1 MATNPSPVSYT
12 LGLDIGMASVGAA
25 LLTEHRIL
33 GLHVRAFDKAET
45 AKEGDPLN
53 KTRRESRLTRRRI
66 RRRAHRLLRLTRL
79 FKRTGLINEAHPEAF
94 ALPGISPWDLRSE
107 GLNRLLTP
115 AEWAAVLYHLVK
127 HRGFQSTRRCEAKE
141 DEKAGEMLSGVSNN
155 QRRMKEKGWRTVG
168 EMAARDVAFTE
179 AKRNKGGA
187 YTHTFARA
195 DLVAE
200 LKLLFKQ
207 QSDYGN
213 SHVSADFES
222 SVEQLLLARRP
233 ALAGDALLKLVGKC
247 PFETAEYRA
256 PKASYS
262 AERFVWMTKL
272 NNLRISEVGEQRAL
286 TAGERQTLLDQPYLL
301 VKFTYKQARQRL
313 SLADTAKFT
322 VLNYRGDKDPESAT
336 FFEAKAYHEL
346 RKAYEKAGLEK
357 DWQRDA
363 LDPERLDRL
372 AWALTC
378 YKTDD
383 DIRAHLAEHGVEP
396 EITEAVLDESFDKFV
411 GLSLQALGKIL
422 PFMEQGQRYDEAVQ
436 SAGYTHH
443 SQLNRD
449 AAKAQYLPPP
459 DKDQIR
465 NPVVYRAL
473 NQARKL
479 VNALIREYGPPV
491 AIHVELARDLSKP
504 MDERRKIE
512 REQKAFQERK
522 AKDREAFIEQFSF
535 DPKGLDLQKYRLYRE
550 QMSQCAYSQQAI
562 DVTRLFEPGYAEID
576 HALPYSRSFDDGHN
590 NKVLVLTAENRNKG
604 NRTPYEYLDGASDS
618 PQWQQFEAWVL
629 QNKAYRRAKRD
640 RLLRKH
646 FGEDEA
652 EGFRERNLNDT
663 RYICRAFKTMV
674 EDHLQWHTDSDAK
687 NRCVVVAGQL
697 TSLLRAR
704 WGLIKVRENG
714 DLHHALDAAV
724 IAAASRTLVK
734 RMADYSKRN
743 ELAQVRDRYLDPE
756 TGEILDIAAMRQV
769 EEHFPSPWPHFR
781 SELLA
786 WLSPNPA
793 HALDGLEH
801 YPPDELGGLRPIRVS
816 RAPTRRGLG
825 AAHQET
831 IRSIGREGRLLAEGQ
846 SAVKTPLTAL
856 KLKDLENIVG
866 YSHSHNHAMIGA
878 IRKRLE
884 ANGNDG
890 AKAFKTPLFKPSAAN
905 GYDAD
910 KSHVGETDQRAP
922 QIRSVKLLAT
932 QKSGIPIRKG
942 IANNGSMLRVD
953 VFGKGGK
960 FYAVPIYV
968 ADAARAELPN
978 RAVVAYKPENEWPEM
993 DETYAFM
1000 FSLYSNDWVTVKL
1013 KSEAI
1018 SGYFAGMDRATGAI
1032 SVWAHDRNH
1041 NIGKDGQWRGV
1052 GMKTAL
1058 AVEKYHVDLLGN
1070 LHRVHAEKR
1079 LPIHSCKA
1087 RKG

>member
-1 MATNPSPVSYT
+1 MALNPPLPYT

-25 LLTEHRIL
+25 LLTEQRIL

-66 RRRAHRLLRLTRL
+66 RRRAHRLLRLARL
-79 FKRTGLINEAHPEAF
+79 FKRTGLIAAAHPEAF
-94 ALPGISPWDLRSE
+94 ALPGISPWDLRAD

-127 HRGFQSTRRCEAKE
+127 HRGFQSTRKSEAKE
-141 DEKAGEMLSGVSNN
+141 DEKAGQMLSGVSAN
-155 QRRMKEKGWRTVG
+155 QQRMKEKGWRTVG
-168 EMAARDVAFTE
+168 EMAARDEAFAE

-187 YTHTFARA
+187 YTHTFART

-207 QSDYGN
+207 QAGFGN
-213 SHVSADFES
+213 PHVGVDFEND
-222 SVEQLLLARRP
+222 VEQLLLARRP

-247 PFETAEYRA
+247 PFEPTEYRA

-262 AERFVWMTKL
+262 AERFVWLTKL

-286 TAGERQTLLDQPYLL
+286 TAGERQILLNQPYLL
-301 VKFTYKQARQRL
+301 AKFTYKQARQRL

-322 VLNYRGDKDPESAT
+322 VLTYRGDKDPESTT

-346 RKAYEKAGLEK
+346 RKAYEKAGLESR
-357 DWQRDA
+357 WQRDA
-363 LDPERLDRL
+363 LDPTRLDRL

-396 EITEAVLDESFDKFV
+396 EITEAVLGESFDKFV
-411 GLSLQALGKIL
+411 GLSLKALGKIL

-436 SAGYTHH
+436 SAGYAHH

-449 AAKAQYLPPP
+449 TTKNQYLPPP

-479 VNALIREYGPPV
+479 VNAIVREYGSPA
-491 AIHVELARDLSKP
+491 AIHIELARDLSKP

-512 REQKAFQERK
+512 REQKEFQERK

-550 QMSQCAYSQQAI
+550 QMSQCAYSQKAI

-576 HALPYSRSFDDGHN
+576 HALPYSRSYDDGQN

-618 PQWQQFEAWVL
+618 PQWQRFEAWVL

-652 EGFRERNLNDT
+652 EGFRERNLIDT

-674 EDHLQWHTDSDAK
+674 EDHLQWHADSDAK

-724 IAAASRTLVK
+724 IAAANRSLVK

-743 ELAQVRDRYLDPE
+743 ELAQVRDRYIDPA

-793 HALDGLEH
+793 HGLDGLAH
-801 YPPDELGGLRPIRVS
+801 YPPEELEHLRPMRVS

-831 IRSIGREGRLLAEGQ
+831 IRSVGREGRLLADGQ
-846 SAVKTPLTAL
+846 SAVKTPLTAI

-866 YSHSHNHAMIGA
+866 YSHSHNHAMIEA

-884 ANGNDG
+884 TNGNDG
-890 AKAFKTPLFKPSAAN
+890 AKAFKMPLFKPSATN

-960 FYAVPIYV
+960 FYAVPVYV
-968 ADAARAELPN
+968 ADAARAELPY
-978 RAVVAYKPENEWPEM
+978 RAVAAFKPENEWPEM
-993 DETYAFM
+993 DEKQFM
-1000 FSLYSNDWVTVKL
+1000 FSLHPNDWVTVKL
-1013 KSEAI
+1013 KAETI
-1018 SGYFAGMDRATGAI
+1018 SGYFAGMDRSTGAI
-1032 SVWAHDRNH
+1032 SVWAHDRNQS
-1041 NIGKDGQWRGV
+1041 IGKDGQWRGV

-1070 LHRVHAEKR
+1070 LHRVHTEMR
-1079 LPIHSCKA
+1079 LPLHGSKA
-1087 RKG
+1087 SKD

>member
-1 MATNPSPVSYT
+1 MILKPTQPYT

-25 LLTEHRIL
+25 LLTGQRIL
-33 GLHVRAFDKAET
+33 GLHVRTFDKAET

-53 KTRRESRLTRRRI
+53 KIRRESRLTRRRI
-66 RRRAHRLLRLTRL
+66 RRRAHRLLRLARL

-94 ALPGISPWDLRSE
+94 ALPGISPWDLRAG
-107 GLNRLLTP
+107 GLDRLLAP
-115 AEWAAVLYHLVK
+115 NEWAAVLYHVVK
-127 HRGFQSTRRCEAKE
+127 HRGFQSTRKSEAKE
-141 DEKAGEMLSGVSNN
+141 DEKAGQMLSGISAN
-155 QRRMKEKGWRTVG
+155 QQRMKEKGWRTVG
-168 EMAARDVAFTE
+168 EMAACDEAFAE

-200 LKLLFKQ
+200 LDLLFRQ
-207 QSDYGN
+207 QAGFGN
-213 SHVSADFES
+213 PHIGANFKN

-233 ALAGDALLKLVGKC
+233 ALAGDALLRLVGKC
-247 PFETAEYRA
+247 PFEPTEYRA

-262 AERFVWMTKL
+262 AERFVWLTKL
-272 NNLRISEVGEQRAL
+272 NNLRISEIGEQRAL
-286 TAGERQTLLDQPYLL
+286 TAGERQILLDQPYLL
-301 VKFTYKQARQRL
+301 AKFTYKQARQRL
-313 SLADTAKFT
+313 GLADTAKFT
-322 VLNYRGDKDPESAT
+322 VLTYRGDKDPESAT

-357 DWQRDA
+357 YWQRDA
-363 LDPERLDRL
+363 LDPTRLDRL

-383 DIRAHLAEHGVEP
+383 DIRAHLAEHGVES
-396 EITEAVLDESFDKFV
+396 EIAEAVLGESFDKFV
-411 GLSLQALGKIL
+411 GLSLTALAKIL

-436 SAGYTHH
+436 SAGYVHH

-449 AAKAQYLPPP
+449 TAKAQYLPPP

-473 NQARKL
+473 NQACKL
-479 VNALIREYGPPV
+479 VNAIAREYGPPA
-491 AIHVELARDLSKP
+491 AIHIELARDLSKP
-504 MDERRKIE
+504 MEERRKIE
-512 REQKAFQERK
+512 REQKEFQERK
-522 AKDREAFIEQFSF
+522 AKDREAFIEQFDF
-535 DPKGLDLQKYRLYRE
+535 EPKGLDLQKYRLYRE
-550 QMSQCAYSQQAI
+550 QMSQCAYSQRAI
-562 DVTRLFEPGYAEID
+562 DVRRLFEPGYVEID
-576 HALPYSRSFDDGHN
+576 HALPYSRSFDDGQN

-629 QNKAYRRAKRD
+629 QNNAYRRAKRD

-674 EDHLQWHTDSDAK
+674 EAHLQWHADSDAK

-704 WGLIKVRENG
+704 WGLIKARENG

-724 IAAASRTLVK
+724 IAAASHSLVK

-743 ELAQVRDRYLDPE
+743 ELAQVRDHYIDPA

-769 EEHFPSPWPHFR
+769 EEHFPTPWPHFR
-781 SELLA
+781 RELLA
-786 WLSPNPA
+786 WLSPDPA
-793 HALDGLEH
+793 HGLDGLAH
-801 YPPDELGGLRPIRVS
+801 YPPEELERLRPVRVS

-831 IRSIGREGRLLAEGQ
+831 IRSIGREGRLLKKGQ
-846 SAVKTPLTAL
+846 SAVKTPLTSL
-856 KLKDLENIVG
+856 KLRDLDNIVG
-866 YSHSHNHAMIGA
+866 AEDPRNALWLEEL
-878 IRKRLE
+878 RRRLE
-884 ANGNDG
+884 QHKAEDSKKGKCAG
-890 AKAFKTPLFKPSAAN
+890 AKAFAAEQPSLIKPSAEGKN
-905 GYDAD
+905 
-910 KSHVGETDQRAP
+910 AP
-922 QIRSVKLLAT
+922 EIRSVKLLDT
-932 QKSGIPIRKG
+932 QKSGTPVRNG

-953 VFGKGGK
+953 VFNKAGKV
-960 FYAVPIYV
+960 FAVPLYV
-968 ADAARAELPN
+968 ADAAKAELPN
-978 RAVVAYKPENEWPEM
+978 RAATAHKPEELWPVI
-993 DETYAFM
+993 DNSYSFL
-1000 FSLYSNDWVTVKL
+1000 FSLHPNDWVRVKL
-1013 KSEAI
+1013 KEGI
-1018 SGYFAGMDRATGAI
+1018 KEGYFCELDRGSGASI
-1032 SVWAHDRNH
+1032 SIYVHDRNQA
-1041 NIGKDGQWRGV
+1041 IGEKGKLRGI
-1052 GMKTAL
+1052 GLTTAL

-1079 LPIHSCKA
+1079 LPIYGSKA
-1087 RKG
+1087 NKG